1 VLRSNRHEGQS
12 EYTSEV
18 FAQAQ
23 GIVERRVD
31 VAAGDGIAHPE
42 QLEAAVRVV
51 DLVLRATALA
61 LVLGGIWLSERGKA
75 P

>member
-1 VLRSNRHEGQS
+1 
-12 EYTSEV
+12 
-18 FAQAQ
+18 
-23 GIVERRVD
+23 VD

>member
-1 VLRSNRHEGQS
+1 MN
-12 EYTSEV
+12 
-18 FAQAQ
+18 
-23 GIVERRVD
+23 

-42 QLEAAVRVV
+42 QLKAALRIV
-51 DLVLRATALA
+51 DLALWAIALA